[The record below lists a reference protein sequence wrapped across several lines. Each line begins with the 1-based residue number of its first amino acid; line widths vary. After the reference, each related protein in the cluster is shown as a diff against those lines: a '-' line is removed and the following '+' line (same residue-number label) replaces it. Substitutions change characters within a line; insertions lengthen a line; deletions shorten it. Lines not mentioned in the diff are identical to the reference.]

1 MLEIFALVVLGVLAL
16 VGVWLIVVIGNVPG
30 NIARAAEHPQADAIS
45 MLAWIGLL
53 TLGLV
58 WLVALVWAK
67 TKPVF
72 SSAALE
78 NRVADL
84 EARLQQRE
92 EGA

>member
-16 VGVWLIVVIGNVPG
+16 VGVWLNVPG

-53 TLGLV
+53 TLGLG